1 MQAYSPAGVDRA
13 VEVQANDKLVIEFE
27 RAQRSCSRDSSRM
40 KESDGQVH

>member
-27 RAQRSCSRDSSRM
+27 RAGTKILLARFVTD
-40 KESDGQVH
+40 EGV